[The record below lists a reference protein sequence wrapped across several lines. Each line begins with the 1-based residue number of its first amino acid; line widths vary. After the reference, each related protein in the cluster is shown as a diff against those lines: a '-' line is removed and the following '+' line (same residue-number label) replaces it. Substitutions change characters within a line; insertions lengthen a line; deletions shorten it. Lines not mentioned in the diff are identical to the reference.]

1 MPHIVVPKRDAAG
14 VKVDGFAAEDV
25 TRMAGAEPATV
36 HGEGATEQ
44 RAVEAV
50 FIVELEDEGTHPRR
64 PGEEGGVNEREEEA
78 GDAAR
83 KEQGH
88 RGRVGRSH
96 SNAQQHKAHAAGF
109 TTETSAHSR

>member
-1 MPHIVVPKRDAAG
+1 MVQADIVRPHIEHVRPRQVQGAPLPHIVVPKRDAAG
-14 VKVDGFAAEDV
+14 VEVDGFAAEDV

-36 HGEGATEQ
+36 HGEGETEQ

-83 KEQGH
+83 K
-88 RGRVGRSH
+88 
-96 SNAQQHKAHAAGF
+96 
-109 TTETSAHSR
+109 

>member
-1 MPHIVVPKRDAAG
+1 MVQADIVRPHIEHVRPRQVQGAPLPHIVVPKRDAAG
-14 VKVDGFAAEDV
+14 VEVDGFAAEDV

-83 KEQGH
+83 K
-88 RGRVGRSH
+88 
-96 SNAQQHKAHAAGF
+96 
-109 TTETSAHSR
+109 